1 MMTDYTTLYQKFL
14 DQTCSPKEAEMLL
27 DYFRTEEGDGE
38 MVKLIETTFERP
50 TALFTSAQD
59 EQSIKNNELRIMKT
73 IRPKNRILSLRQWY
87 SAAAV
92 LLLIGMGIWFYRPVV
107 TRNLFQD
114 PNAIAMKNHI
124 IPGKNTAMLTLAD
137 GEKITLSDAKKG
149 IVIGSDLRYNDN
161 TIVNHKK
168 VDHTIQT
175 LIASTPRGGTYQI
188 SLPDGSKVWLNA
200 ASKLTFPSSFST
212 LVNDRI
218 VELEGEAYFE
228 ITKNKARPFIVKSHG
243 QQVKVLGTQF
253 NISAYKDES
262 IRTTLLEGSVSVRH
276 TEFSSASRNRKS
288 ALQARDPDLRQDEV
302 KENNEVIL
310 KPNQQSLITE
320 NRAIALNNVDATQSV
335 AWKNGYF
342 RFDHEDIQSVMK
354 KIARWYDVEVAYV
367 GNPTQEGF
375 TGKVSRNRNIGDV
388 LMILEKTKG
397 VKFKIEGRRITVI
410 N

>member
-1 MMTDYTTLYQKFL
+1 MMTDYIILYQKFL
-14 DQTCSPKEAEMLL
+14 DQTCSPQEAEMLL
-27 DYFRTEEGDGE
+27 NYFRTEEGDGE
-38 MVKLIETTFERP
+38 MVKLIKTTFERP
-50 TALFTSAQD
+50 TAPFTSAQD
-59 EQSIKNNELRIMKT
+59 EQSIRNNELRIMKA
-73 IRPKNRILSLRQWY
+73 IRSKNRILSLRQWY

-92 LLLIGMGIWFYRPVV
+92 LSLIGMGIWFYRPAVIL
-107 TRNLFQD
+107 NIFQD
-114 PNAIAMKNHI
+114 SNAIAMRNQI
-124 IPGKNTAMLTLAD
+124 TPGKNTAMLTLAD
-137 GEKITLSDAKKG
+137 GETITLSDAKKG
-149 IVIGSDLRYNDN
+149 IVIGRDLRYNDN
-161 TIVNHKK
+161 TIVNPNKK

-218 VELEGEAYFE
+218 VELDGEAYFE
-228 ITKNKARPFIVKSHG
+228 IAKNKARPFMVKSHG
-243 QQVKVLGTQF
+243 QQVKVLGTHF

-276 TEFSSASRNRKS
+276 T
-288 ALQARDPDLRQDEV
+288 DPRQDEV
-302 KENNEVIL
+302 KENNELIL

-320 NRAIALNNVDATQSV
+320 SGAIALNNVDATQSV

-354 KIARWYDVEVAYV
+354 KIARWYNVEVAYE
-367 GNPTQEGF
+367 GNPTKEGF